1 MENLSLVSVRLP
13 NELIKQI
20 EKKADQHGYF
30 TKSDFIRAAC
40 KLLLVAE
47 SNHNLYDDIYDLSR
61 INTRRSYKI
70 ESV

>member
-13 NELIKQI
+13 NELVRQI

-47 SNHNLYDDIYDLSR
+47 SNHNLYDDIFDLSR
-61 INTRRSYKI
+61 SKPTRSYNV